1 MVDDT
6 IQRVSVN
13 GITLHVQLAGW
24 EQSGPVVLLVHG
36 FPDDHSVW
44 RHQVPA
50 LVQAGY
56 RVMVPDMRGCGESDI
71 PQGKRAYH
79 RDALAA
85 DLLALLDHYGIDKV
99 RLVGH
104 DWGAAACWTLA
115 SQHPQ
120 RVERYCALSLGHL
133 YAYMY
138 AGREQKRAGLYTLL
152 FQWGWLSAVLLRLNG
167 WWLFRTLYGY
177 PQEWPAVQARLQRD
191 GRLRA
196 GLGYYSSNLDLLW
209 AARPVKVAVPVMGL
223 WSEADRFLTEKQ
235 MTDSAALCTQGF
247 VFHRIHAA
255 NHWLQLHQP
264 QAVTKH
270 LLQFFA

>member
-104 DWGAAACWTLA
+104 DWGC
-115 SQHPQ
+115 
-120 RVERYCALSLGHL
+120 
-133 YAYMY
+133 
-138 AGREQKRAGLYTLL
+138 
-152 FQWGWLSAVLLRLNG
+152 
-167 WWLFRTLYGY
+167 
-177 PQEWPAVQARLQRD
+177 
-191 GRLRA
+191 
-196 GLGYYSSNLDLLW
+196 
-209 AARPVKVAVPVMGL
+209 
-223 WSEADRFLTEKQ
+223 
-235 MTDSAALCTQGF
+235 
-247 VFHRIHAA
+247 
-255 NHWLQLHQP
+255 
-264 QAVTKH
+264 
-270 LLQFFA
+270 